1 MSEEMHKLIF
11 SRNLNFYLSK
21 NGKNQQDLIND
32 LGLSSSTVS
41 NWCTG
46 LKFPRM
52 DKIQMLADYLK
63 INKSDLI
70 EDKSNE
76 EKEEYYLNAE
86 TKQVAQEIF
95 ENKDLRALFDAAK
108 DASPEDLKTVHTML
122 MALKNKERNE

>member
-70 EDKSNE
+70 EDKSNK

-108 DASPEDLKTVHTML
+108 DASPEDLQTVHTML